1 MGVPQFEIENSENV
15 EKNSNKWNC
24 SMTSKENKLEKI
36 LHYVV
41 LPPILCE
48 REKSAMGRWSN
59 GYDASLSRMR

>member
-1 MGVPQFEIENSENV
+1 
-15 EKNSNKWNC
+15 
-24 SMTSKENKLEKI
+24 MTSKENKLEKI